1 MARRVCAELLREQEQ
16 AFIGLVVFET
26 LPYILDD
33 VFEQFDEARA
43 LRSQVKDH
51 CDAVVSVDVVGTD
64 RVVEGPRCVRPMCFD
79 VLQKCMLDRVVDEA
93 L

>member
-16 AFIGLVVFET
+16 AFIGLVVFEA

-43 LRSQVKDH
+43 LRSQVEDY
-51 CDAVVSVDVVGTD
+51 CDAVVSVDVIGTD
-64 RVVEGPRCVRPMCFD
+64 RV
-79 VLQKCMLDRVVDEA
+79 
-93 L
+93 